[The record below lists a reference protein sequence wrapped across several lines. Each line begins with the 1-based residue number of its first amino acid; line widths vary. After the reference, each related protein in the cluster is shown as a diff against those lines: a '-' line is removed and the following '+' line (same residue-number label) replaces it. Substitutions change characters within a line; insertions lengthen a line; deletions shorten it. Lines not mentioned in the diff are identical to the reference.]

1 MMSTHDFREDV
12 ALFRGFNRFYTKQI
26 GLLNQ
31 GLLKTRFPL
40 IQARVL
46 YELAQ
51 QDRTTASALVGKLNI
66 DPGYLSRILSRFA
79 KEGLRRKRRSRSD
92 SRQRILKRTTQ
103 GKKSFAELDSRSRS
117 LAEEILRD
125 LTEEDRHRLLH
136 AMQTIET
143 ILDAEPTPPAPY
155 LLRPH
160 RPGDIGWIIHRHGV
174 VYAEEYDFDETF
186 EALVAE
192 ILVQFIRQHD
202 PKRECLWIAE
212 QDGHRIGSIMIVD
225 AGDRVAQLR
234 LLLVEPKTRDQRVG
248 TQLIDECINFS
259 NRNRYRKIKLWTQ
272 SNLLA
277 ARHLYEKKGF
287 EKVSQSPHKSFGQE
301 FDILDAFTE
310 WWYVYRKYVDAIEE
324 IFPEAMGLH
333 QHPQGRAGSS
343 NDAYI
348 YLFHLVTS
356 QRADFIFLEN
366 TQ

>member
-1 MMSTHDFREDV
+1 MSTHDFQEAV
-12 ALFRGFNRFYTKQI
+12 ARFRRFNRFYTKQI

-51 QDRTTASALVGKLNI
+51 QDQTTASALVEKLNI
-66 DPGYLSRILSRFA
+66 DPGYLSRILSTFE
-79 KEGLRRKRRSRSD
+79 KEGLLRKSRSPSD
-92 SRQRILKRTTQ
+92 SRQWILKLTTR
-103 GKKSFAELDSRSRS
+103 GINSFAELDERSRS
-117 LAEEILRD
+117 IAEKMLRD

-143 ILDAEPTPPAPY
+143 VLDTKPKPPTPI

-192 ILVQFIRQHD
+192 ILVEFIRNHD

-212 QDGHRIGSIMIVD
+212 QAGKRIGSIMIVD
-225 AGDRVAQLR
+225 AGDRTAQLR
-234 LLLVEPKTRDQRVG
+234 LLLVEPKDRGQGVG
-248 TQLIDECINFS
+248 TRLIDECIIFS
-259 NRNRYRKIKLWTQ
+259 KRNHYRKIKLWTQ

-277 ARHLYEKKGF
+277 ARHLYEKTGF
-287 EKVSQSPHKSFGQE
+287 EKVSESPHKSFDQDLIAE
-301 FDILDAFTE
+301 FWEL
-310 WWYVYRKYVDAIEE
+310 
-324 IFPEAMGLH
+324 PLG
-333 QHPQGRAGSS
+333 G
-343 NDAYI
+343 
-348 YLFHLVTS
+348 
-356 QRADFIFLEN
+356 
-366 TQ
+366 